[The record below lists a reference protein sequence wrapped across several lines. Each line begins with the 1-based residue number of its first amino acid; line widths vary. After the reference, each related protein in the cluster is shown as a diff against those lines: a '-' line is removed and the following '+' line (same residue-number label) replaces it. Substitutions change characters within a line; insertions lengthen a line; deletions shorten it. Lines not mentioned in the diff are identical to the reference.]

1 MFSRFKP
8 SGSRTSASGFPLAPS
23 NVQSG
28 VSLKP
33 AYYHDILAHRPP
45 VGFFEIHAENY
56 LSEGGPG
63 PFYLEKIRSL
73 YPITIHGVGMSIG
86 SETPLDQEHLIR
98 VKSLVDR
105 FEPEV
110 FSEHLAWS
118 SHGPSYL
125 NDLLPVAYN
134 KRTLNRVCDH
144 IDQLQDHL
152 KRRILIENPST
163 YVAFKA
169 SDMTEIEFISE
180 MAARTGCGLLLDV
193 NNVEVSCFNHDT
205 NPLEYLNDFPHHEV
219 GQIHLAGHTLDENP
233 IRSFKI
239 DSHDA
244 PIDQGVWS
252 LYQHTLGLVGDMPT
266 LIERDGNLPS
276 LATLLQEAE
285 HADALRK
292 LIKKEAV

>member
-1 MFSRFKP
+1 MFSRFKS
-8 SGSRTSASGFPLAPS
+8 SGSRSSASGFPFAPS
-23 NVQSG
+23 QVLSG

-33 AYYHDILAHRPP
+33 AYYHEILESRPK

-56 LSEGGPG
+56 LSDGGPG

-86 SETPLDQEHLIR
+86 SETAIDRDHLDR
-98 VKSLVDR
+98 VKRLVDR
-105 FEPEV
+105 FQPEV

-118 SHGPSYL
+118 THGPAYL

-134 KRTLNRVCDH
+134 KRTLDRVCYH
-144 IDQLQDHL
+144 IDELQDHL
-152 KRRILIENPST
+152 KRRVLIENPST
-163 YVAFKA
+163 YIAFKT
-169 SDMTEIEFISE
+169 SDMSEIEFISE
-180 MAARTGCGLLLDV
+180 MASRTGCGLLLDV

-205 NPLEYLNDFPHHEV
+205 DPYDYLNNFPHHEV

-233 IRSFKI
+233 VRPLKI

-244 PIDQGVWS
+244 AVDQDVWS
-252 LYQHTLGLVGDMPT
+252 LYQHTLKLAGDMPT

-276 LATLLQEAE
+276 LAALIQEAE

-292 LIKKEAV
+292 MMKKEVV